1 MKRFF
6 VIVMLAACGGET
18 TAPAPAHPAAPR
30 FDARELAELAD
41 GLFDVLDTMAA
52 VVEAHPN
59 DCPAMGRE
67 LSQLFDKA
75 APISARVKIVAAD
88 KDGAAALAAE
98 MRRHDAKAKTLD
110 ERISNGLR
118 PCANDP
124 DVRTAIDKMPVF

>member
-1 MKRFF
+1 VKH
-6 VIVMLAACGGET
+6 VLLVALLAACGGDT
-18 TAPAPAHPAAPR
+18 PAPAPAHPAAAR
-30 FDARELAELAD
+30 FDARELTELAD

-59 DCPAMGRE
+59 DCPAMGRD
-67 LSQLFDKA
+67 LAQLFDKA

-88 KDGAAALAAE
+88 KDGAAALAAA
-98 MRRHDAKAKTLD
+98 MRRHDADSKSLD

-124 DVRTAIDKMPVF
+124 DVRAAIDKMPVF

>member
-1 MKRFF
+1 VKRA
-6 VIVMLAACGGET
+6 IAILMMAACGGET
-18 TAPAPAHPAAPR
+18 TAPAPTHPAAPR
-30 FDARELAELAD
+30 FDARELNELAD

-88 KDGAAALAAE
+88 KDGAAALAAA
-98 MRRHDAKAKTLD
+98 MQRHDADSKLLD

-124 DVRTAIDKMPVF
+124 DVRAAIDKMPVF